1 MSEDTKFKPGQ
12 SGNPRGRPRAATQLA
27 RMIRDQTEDGA
38 ELVRRVL
45 AIARG
50 LDRAAEDAKSIRW
63 ALDWLADRTFGKP
76 QQTIEIV
83 GSEQSPPPD
92 YSVLTDEEAEW
103 YERITA
109 KLMLTI
115 APRVEDADGGSSPV
129 H

>member
-1 MSEDTKFKPGQ
+1 MSTDTKFRPGQ
-12 SGNPRGRPRAATQLA
+12 SGNPKGRPRAAAQLA
-27 RMIRDQTEDGA
+27 RMIREHTEDGA

-50 LDRAAEDAKSIRW
+50 EDRAAEDAKSIRW

-76 QQTIEIV
+76 QQTIEVV
-83 GSEQSPPPD
+83 GGEQAAAPD
-92 YSVLTDEEAEW
+92 YSVLTDEEAAW

-109 KLMLTI
+109 KLMLTLG
-115 APRVEDADGGSSPV
+115 PRIEESSGGSGPI